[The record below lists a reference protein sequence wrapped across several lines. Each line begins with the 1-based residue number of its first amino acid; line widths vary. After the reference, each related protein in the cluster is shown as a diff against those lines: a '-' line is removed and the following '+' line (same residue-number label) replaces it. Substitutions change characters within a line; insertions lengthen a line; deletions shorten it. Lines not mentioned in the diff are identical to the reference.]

1 MSDMTDIRRTMAR
14 AVRDEAARAERQL
27 KAISRS
33 ANVDLDRFEKP
44 VGETQPSRTPASKRK
59 S

>member
-1 MSDMTDIRRTMAR
+1 MSDMTDIRRTMAQALR
-14 AVRDEAARAERQL
+14 EEAARAERQL

-44 VGETQPSRTPASKRK
+44 VGETQPSQAAPRQRK
-59 S
+59 P